1 VQHGANGGDAGSG
14 GNENGIAHRRVQD
27 EIAEWSL
34 AAELFAVFHV
44 AKEVRHEAVLYAVHA
59 KGNATVFRRGR
70 SDRVS
75 SCEFFAIRQD
85 VLDRKPLPGYESKA
99 WHALDL
105 EVEMLG

>member
-1 VQHGANGGDAGSG
+1 MPVTVAMKMVSRIGGCKM
-14 GNENGIAHRRVQD
+14 
-27 EIAEWSL
+27 
-34 AAELFAVFHV
+34 AAERFVVFHV

-59 KGNATVFRRGR
+59 KGNAAVFRRGR

-85 VLDRKPLPGYESKA
+85 VLDRKPLPGHESKT